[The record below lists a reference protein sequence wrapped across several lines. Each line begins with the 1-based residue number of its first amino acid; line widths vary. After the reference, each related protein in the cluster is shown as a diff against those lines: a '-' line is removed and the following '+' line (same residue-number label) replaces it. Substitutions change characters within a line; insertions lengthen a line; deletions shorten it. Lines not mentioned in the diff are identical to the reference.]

1 MSKKAL
7 SALTLGLVLSF
18 AVHAAKGETTKPP
31 VLDLQEQIDR
41 MYTDGCYQSNCGSVP
56 AHETA
61 QARVEERRAVN
72 GSPFN
77 FLTFTP
83 TYVPPASCTSLLG
96 QADNAWLQVL
106 DTGVRTP
113 NGRNLDLTFNAEGR
127 VQRAN
132 GSNLTGIGAVATQV
146 FIDEINPGING
157 GNPVTTLL
165 FSRWVI
171 HSGVDSSLIEDVAN
185 PSAINQPVINST
197 SVRRF
202 VSLAAG
208 STYRIRVEAKWSDVF
223 TGLSFEPSTAPFVA
237 SGAARGALIC
247 VPVLS
252 VLENAL

>member
-1 MSKKAL
+1 MSKKLL
-7 SALTLGLVLSF
+7 SALSLGLALSST
-18 AVHAAKGETTKPP
+18 AYAAKEETTKPP

-41 MYTDGCYQSNCGSVP
+41 MYTDGCFQSNCGNVP
-56 AHETA
+56 AHATA
-61 QARVEERRAVN
+61 AARVEAVRATRGSAVN
-72 GSPFN
+72 Y
-77 FLTFTP
+77 LTFSP
-83 TYVPPASCTSLLG
+83 SYVPPASCTSLLG

-113 NGRNLDLTFNAEGR
+113 NGLNLDLTFNAEGR

-146 FIDEINPGING
+146 FIDETNPGING
-157 GNPVTTLL
+157 GNPVSTLL

-185 PSAINQPVINST
+185 PAAINQPVINST

-202 VSLAAG
+202 VTLAPG
-208 STYRIRVEAKWSDVF
+208 SSYRIRVEAKWSDVF
-223 TGLSFEPSTAPFVA
+223 TGLVFETSTAPFVA

-252 VLENAL
+252 VLESSL

>member
-1 MSKKAL
+1 MSKKLLSAIAL
-7 SALTLGLVLSF
+7 SLALSC
-18 AVHAAKGETTKPP
+18 AANAAKEELTKPP

-41 MYTDGCYQSNCGSVP
+41 MYSDGCFQSNCGNVP
-56 AHETA
+56 ADNTA
-61 QARVEERRAVN
+61 VARVEQTRGAL
-72 GSPFN
+72 GSATTY
-77 FLTFTP
+77 LTFTP
-83 TYVPPASCTSLLG
+83 SYVAPASCTSLLG

-106 DTGVRTP
+106 NTGIRTP
-113 NGRNLDLTFNAEGR
+113 NGPNLDLTFNAEGR

-146 FIDEINPGING
+146 FIDEINPGVNG

-185 PSAINQPVINST
+185 PSGINQPVINST

-202 VSLAAG
+202 VALAAG
-208 STYRIRVEAKWSDVF
+208 STYRVRVEAKWSDVF
-223 TGLSFEPSTAPFVA
+223 TGLSFETSTAPFVA
-237 SGAARGALIC
+237 AGAARGALIC

-252 VLENAL
+252 IAENPL